1 MSSTDNN
8 NNKNPLAGLDLVKIV
23 KQSIRKSGGLVKLDE
38 SYVTSAKT
46 YKQVSELVSEK
57 TKNSHM
63 ELYKQH
69 VEALNKVS
77 AELDTVDRNA
87 ADPNHSIFRSL
98 KLDETANLG
107 GVWLHELYF
116 ANCFSPQSEVYMDSK
131 AFIRLQEQWG
141 TFDDWQKDF
150 IACAMS
156 TSDGW
161 VICGWNVFLK
171 KYINTFIDDN
181 SENVMLGLYPLIVVD
196 MHEHSFYRDYLTD
209 RKSYLI
215 AQMREFNWETIEQRF
230 LKSEAIAQVIK

>member
-1 MSSTDNN
+1 MND
-8 NNKNPLAGLDLVKIV
+8 KLNPLAGLDLVKIV
-23 KQSIRKSGGLVKLDE
+23 KRSVEAASPARLDE
-38 SYVTSAKT
+38 SYVAEPKT

-77 AELDTVDRNA
+77 AELDTADRGA
-87 ADPNHSIFRSL
+87 ADPNHSAFRSL
-98 KLDETANLG
+98 KLDETGNMN

-116 ANCFSPQSEVYMDSK
+116 SNCFAPASEVYMDSK
-131 AFIRLQEQWG
+131 AFMRLQEVFG

-150 IACAMS
+150 MACAMS
-156 TSDGW
+156 TDDGW
-161 VICGWNVFLK
+161 AICGYNIFLK
-171 KYINTFIDDN
+171 RYVNTFVNDN
-181 SENVMLGLYPLIVVD
+181 DENVMMGLYPLIVVD
-196 MHEHSFYRDYLTD
+196 MHEHSFYKDYLTD

-230 LKSEAIAQVIK
+230 LKAEAVAQVIK